1 MPSDPSASGAT
12 PRVGL
17 VGLGM
22 MGKPFAALLAKAG
35 YPLFLYDIDAST
47 RDAVASEVGATAQP
61 TLAELGQSCDIVITM
76 LPNSAIV
83 RSAVLGDGNTPGL
96 AKSMA
101 RGGLIVDM
109 SSSFPTD
116 TVALG
121 AELEARGLV
130 LMDAPVSGGVAKA
143 ITGTLAIM
151 LGGNDSAALDRAEPV
166 LATMGRIF
174 RTGGLGSGH
183 AIKALNN
190 YVSAAGLAAACEAVI
205 VGQKFGLDLELMVD
219 VINAS
224 TGRNNSTENKLK
236 PYILTGDYQ
245 RAGFAL
251 PLMAKDVGMAADLA
265 QTLEL
270 DLPGLKA
277 AKALWASAREDL
289 GQGADHT
296 AIHAYLDKLAAR
308 A

>member
-1 MPSDPSASGAT
+1 MPSDSQT
-12 PRVGL
+12 VLPRVGL

-22 MGKPFAALLAKAG
+22 MGRPFAALLAKAG
-35 YPLFLYDIDAST
+35 YPLSVYDIDAGT
-47 RDAVASEVGATAQP
+47 RDAVAAEVGVTAQP
-61 TLAELGQSCDIVITM
+61 TLAELGQASDIVITM

-83 RSAVLGDGNTPGL
+83 KSAVMGDGNTPGL
-96 AKSMA
+96 ARSMA

-109 SSSFPTD
+109 SSSFPTE
-116 TVALG
+116 TVSLG
-121 AELEARGLV
+121 AELAPLGLT
-130 LMDAPVSGGVAKA
+130 LMDAPASGGVAKA
-143 ITGTLAIM
+143 ITGKLAIM
-151 LGGNDSAALDRAEPV
+151 LGGNDTAALDRAEPV
-166 LATMGRIF
+166 LSTMGRIF
-174 RTGGLGSGH
+174 RTGALGSGH

-190 YVSAAGLAAACEAVI
+190 YVSAAGLAAASEAVI

-236 PYILTGDYQ
+236 PFVLTGDYAK
-245 RAGFAL
+245 AGFAL

-265 QTLEL
+265 TALDL

-277 AKALWASAREDL
+277 AKALWAAAREEL

-296 AIHAYLDKLAAR
+296 AIHAYLDKIGKTGA
-308 A
+308 

>member
-1 MPSDPSASGAT
+1 MPSENNAAL

-22 MGKPFAALLAKAG
+22 MGRPFAALLAKAG
-35 YPLFLYDIDAST
+35 YPLSLYDIDAGT
-47 RDAVASEVGATAQP
+47 REALAAELGASAQP
-61 TLAELGQSCDIVITM
+61 SLAELGQASDIVITM

-96 AKSMA
+96 ARSMA

-121 AELEARGLV
+121 AELAPLGLT

-151 LGGNDSAALDRAEPV
+151 LGGDDAAALDRAEPV
-166 LATMGRIF
+166 LSTMGKIF

-190 YVSAAGLAAACEAVI
+190 YVSAAGLAAASEAVI
-205 VGQKFGLDLELMVD
+205 VGQKFGLDLGLMVD

-236 PYILTGDYQ
+236 PYVLTGDYNK
-245 RAGFAL
+245 AGFAL
-251 PLMAKDVGMAADLA
+251 ALMAKDVGMAADLA
-265 QTLEL
+265 GALDL

-277 AKALWASAREDL
+277 AKALWGAAREDL

-296 AIHAYLDKLAAR
+296 AIHAYLDKLGTAR
-308 A
+308 G